1 MGKITVS
8 KFFDENDIK
17 DDAVREAIK
26 PLVSYMN
33 SAFDNVIRSIQ
44 GEITLE
50 DNVKGEVHTFT
61 AKHNTATSLAVA
73 GTFVGAI
80 PLYVLDTGIGID
92 SYTLR
97 VPDTGQVEVTF
108 QFTDTSDTSRSVRM
122 FFFTA

>member
-33 SAFDNVIRSIQ
+33 SAFDNVIRAIQ
-44 GEITLE
+44 GDLTLGT
-50 DNVKGEVHTFT
+50 NVKGTLQTFSV
-61 AKHNTATSLAVA
+61 KHNTATSLAVD